1 MVEPIVVPVRH
12 VDDVERVGPIAVL
25 FARALERRIL
35 FVHVAHPDDDVAE
48 RHRRFGEAVGRLAM
62 HESTPMSL
70 QVVESLDEHEAVTDA
85 CVDHLIVMATA
96 ASPFR
101 DHHYVGSCAASILA
115 RSTRPVVLV
124 GPAMTRGTSPE
135 RVYLAATD
143 HGTHLAAR
151 RQAEHLA
158 RVFGELPVAT
168 LTIDPDGV
176 VYEHDYDD
184 AHFDRPDEI
193 HARLQPTAVKVR
205 ELGPTLARYAADGV
219 LVIPTQARTGL
230 AWICEGSVAFDA
242 IAASTGP
249 VVALGPAA
257 V

>member
-12 VDDVERVGPIAVL
+12 VDDVGRVGPIAVT
-25 FARALERRIL
+25 FAQALERRVL

-48 RHRRFGEAVGRLAM
+48 QHRRFSQAVGRLAM
-62 HESTPMSL
+62 REPTPMSL
-70 QVVESLDEHEAVTDA
+70 HVLESIDEHQTVTNA
-85 CVDHLIVMATA
+85 CVDHLTVMATA

-115 RSTRPVVLV
+115 RSTQPVVLV
-124 GPAMTRGTSPE
+124 GPAMTQAVAPDRI
-135 RVYLAATD
+135 YLAVTD
-143 HGTHLAAR
+143 KEPHPVAR
-151 RQAEHLA
+151 REAEHLA

-184 AHFDRPDEI
+184 AHFDRADVI
-193 HARLQPTAVKVR
+193 HARMQPTSVKVR
-205 ELGPTLARYAADGV
+205 ELGPTLARYAADGL
-219 LVIPTQARTGL
+219 LVIPTHARTGL

-242 IAASTGP
+242 IATATGP

-257 V
+257 A